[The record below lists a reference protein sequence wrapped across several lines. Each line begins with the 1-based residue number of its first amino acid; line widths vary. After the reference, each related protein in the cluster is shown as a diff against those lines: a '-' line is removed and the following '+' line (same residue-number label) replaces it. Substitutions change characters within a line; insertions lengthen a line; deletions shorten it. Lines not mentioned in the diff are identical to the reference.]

1 MDNKKASPLV
11 LALFAAAPAFA
22 QHQGAS
28 TVQIYGRIDLSVNAV
43 RVDPTARASGS
54 SSTYVSS
61 DTSFFG
67 FRGSEDLGGGLRA
80 FFKMESGF
88 NADAGTTSSA
98 TTFWSR
104 ESLVGIGHAK
114 WGALSAGYQ
123 YSPAQW
129 LTTKVDPFRRS
140 GTGSVVNLFQQSSGT
155 GPRGFMATT
164 ANTLVYTSP
173 AGAGFFGRALLGV
186 DEGAAPYSR
195 PVAFSLEHSGDRH
208 FVGVSYDR
216 TKAAGAAIGQP
227 ARVNATSSTYTIGA
241 TYDFTQVKLH
251 GYYISNRIEGSD
263 GMTGTMLGITV
274 PLGES
279 EITASMQRRN
289 RSDAANSDASL
300 LAVRYTHFLSKRSLI
315 YVGAGRHTNHGSAAF
330 GLNPARMDFVAGTVS
345 RGATVRGYQIGM
357 RHLF

>member
-1 MDNKKASPLV
+1 MDNTKRVSLL
-11 LALFAAAPAFA
+11 LALAASAPAFA
-22 QHQGAS
+22 QPQGVS
-28 TVQIYGRIDLSVNAV
+28 TVQIYGRIDLSVNSVNIGA
-43 RVDPTARASGS
+43 TARAPGS
-54 SSTYVSS
+54 SGTYVSS

-80 FFKMESGF
+80 FFKMENGF
-88 NADAGTTSSA
+88 NADTGTTSSA

-104 ESLVGIGHAK
+104 ESLVGIGHAQ
-114 WGALSAGYQ
+114 WGSLSAGYQ

-140 GTGSVVNLFQQSSGT
+140 GTGSMVNLFQQSSGT

-164 ANTLVYTSP
+164 ANTVVYTSP
-173 AGAGFFGRALLGV
+173 VGAGFFGRALVGV
-186 DEGAAPYSR
+186 DEGVAPFSK

-216 TKAAGAAIGQP
+216 VKVAGSAIGQP
-227 ARVNATSSTYTIGA
+227 ARVNAVDTTYAIGA
-241 TYDFTQVKLH
+241 TYDFTHVKLH
-251 GYYISNRIEGSD
+251 GYYINNRIEGTH
-263 GMTGTMLGITV
+263 GMTGAMLGVTV
-274 PLGES
+274 PLRQS
-279 EITASMQRRN
+279 EITASVQRRN

-315 YVGAGRHTNHGSAAF
+315 YVGAGRHTNHGTAAF
-330 GLNPARMDFVAGTVS
+330 GLNPARMDFAAGAVS
-345 RGATVRGYQIGM
+345 QGATVSGYQVGI